1 MKKLLAVTA
10 FSAFVVSGPVQ
21 HAGLLP
27 VTALG
32 TASMEAIEMA
42 LDLTVAEALACGN
55 GKGNGNANGHGKGNG
70 RGGGRR

>member
-10 FSAFVVSGPVQ
+10 FSAFAASGPVQ

-32 TASMEAIEMA
+32 TASMAAIEMA
-42 LDLTVAEALACGN
+42 LDLTVGEAIACGGNGN
-55 GKGNGNANGHGKGNG
+55 GKGNGNGN
-70 RGGGRR
+70 GGGRGRR

>member
-32 TASMEAIEMA
+32 TASMAAIEMA
-42 LDLTVAEALACGN
+42 LDLTVAEAAACPGN
-55 GKGNGNANGHGKGNG
+55 GKGNGNG
-70 RGGGRR
+70 RGRGRR

>member
-10 FSAFVVSGPVQ
+10 FSALVVSGPVQ

-32 TASMEAIEMA
+32 TASMAAIEIV
-42 LDLTVAEALACGN
+42 LDLTVAEAVACPGN
-55 GKGNGNANGHGKGNG
+55 GKGNGNGKGRG
-70 RGGGRR
+70 RGKG

>member
-32 TASMEAIEMA
+32 TASMAAIEIV
-42 LDLTVAEALACGN
+42 LDLTVAEAVACPGN
-55 GKGNGNANGHGKGNG
+55 GKGNGNGNGNG
-70 RGGGRR
+70 RGGGRGRR